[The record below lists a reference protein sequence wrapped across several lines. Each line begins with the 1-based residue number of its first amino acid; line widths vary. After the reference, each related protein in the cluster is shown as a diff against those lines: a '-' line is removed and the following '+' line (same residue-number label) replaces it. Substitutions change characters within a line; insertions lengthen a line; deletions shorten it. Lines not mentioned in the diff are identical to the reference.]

1 MRVWNDRRYGPQW
14 VGIVGRRSSNAR
26 PTDEPRAK
34 LMRRAHDRDGVP
46 PRAVAATMAEVS
58 DNDDLQDTDAEESE
72 EEENDGEVASVDDR
86 NGWGLQDD
94 GAGYIVNDGGLF
106 CYEKYVSL
114 TRR

>member
-1 MRVWNDRRYGPQW
+1 
-14 VGIVGRRSSNAR
+14 
-26 PTDEPRAK
+26 
-34 LMRRAHDRDGVP
+34 MRRAHDRDGVP

-114 TRR
+114 TRRWQTPTPCFAVWGGAIKTMAVRPPVTRDCGRG